1 MTEMLTA
8 KDMQNLLQVDRS
20 TIYRMAEAKKLP
32 VVKIGRQW
40 RFPADEVE
48 KWLRNQSIA
57 PSPAP
62 VTPFSDGENS
72 AELDFVS
79 TLPLTCIQLIQDAFA
94 EAMDVMILI
103 TDMDGNLIT
112 QVSNPCGLY
121 QAIRQAPQAIEK
133 CVEDWAYLGEVLEFE
148 PKYVRSHL
156 GLWGARGLIRV
167 GKELKGMVIVG
178 GIAGDDWPPSEEG
191 AAAIAAEFAAPVDL
205 VMSHLNEAF
214 YLDDAQKKKTLLL
227 VQRMA
232 DIVAHIAAERI
243 TLVGKLHS
251 IAELVSA

>member
-48 KWLRNQSIA
+48 KWLHNQSIA
-57 PSPAP
+57 TSPVA
-62 VTPFSDGENS
+62 PFSEIENG
-72 AELDFVS
+72 ADLDFVS
-79 TLPLTCIQLIQDAFA
+79 TLPLKCIQLIQDAFA
-94 EAMDVMILI
+94 EAMDVMILT

-112 QVSNPCGLY
+112 EVSNPCGLY
-121 QAIRQAPQAIEK
+121 NAIRQTPNAIEK
-133 CVEDWAYLGEVLEFE
+133 CVEDWAHLGEVLEFE

-178 GIAGDDWPPSEEG
+178 GIVGDDWPPSEEG
-191 AAAIAAEFAAPVDL
+191 AAAIAAEFGVPVDL
-205 VMSHLNEAF
+205 VMSHLNGAF
-214 YLDDAQKKKTLLL
+214 YLDDAQKRKVLSL

-251 IAELVSA
+251 IAELVSV